1 VAYQVDVDKGHFQL
15 LGKQDRFLSA
25 RRDYSN
31 LSKQIARAIRD
42 ADPESL
48 VPDTAGLHMASEI
61 HYENEQKRF
70 FKESRT
76 ESVLQLLNTKDSLE
90 MDRTADNLLPY
101 ARIYAGIGLDDDT
114 PDLKENTRAFVGL
127 DFDIPFQR
135 SKEKAALKVSRVDL
149 EKRKLSTANIRTRL
163 KTDFGIL
170 QERLEAQK
178 AAIDLAEKRLA
189 LAQDILKAESKEYTY
204 GRTDI
209 NDLIIALNTFQEARF
224 TKISYEIGLDVLL
237 VEWQRLTD
245 RIVTK
250 NDIKRARSVTGGH
263 K

>member
-1 VAYQVDVDKGHFQL
+1 
-15 LGKQDRFLSA
+15 
-25 RRDYSN
+25 
-31 LSKQIARAIRD
+31 
-42 ADPESL
+42 
-48 VPDTAGLHMASEI
+48 
-61 HYENEQKRF
+61 
-70 FKESRT
+70 
-76 ESVLQLLNTKDSLE
+76 
-90 MDRTADNLLPY
+90 
-101 ARIYAGIGLDDDT
+101 
-114 PDLKENTRAFVGL
+114 VGL